1 MTDNQ
6 FDNFVRAK
14 LHDHSAP
21 VPAGLWD
28 KVNPAKDDDDRK
40 GIIIPRKFRFGLP
53 LLLLLL
59 LAGSVTGYLIFSN
72 QADSNTTAKQSVA
85 QTDADQ
91 AVNKSSNQQNENKQ
105 DNNQLA
111 TTKTERNSADQS
123 SSNPTESV
131 NTTTALDEKPVVVGV
146 ETNNLA
152 TSTNT
157 ASKTGSKTSTYK
169 NSPLAATNSNQPK
182 SNTTS
187 LDGEDAVTVN
197 SSRKTI
203 TKADI
208 EGMPAFTKATTNN
221 RTSVP
226 FVKQTAISQT
236 NENKVTAE
244 DETTEAIEYPVT
256 FSGNF
261 EPGNTISLSRKD
273 FGLSGMM
280 QRDNISSSYYKKFKN
295 IIVCPPYSTRNS
307 DWFAEVYVSPDM
319 AFKSIENKTATQQYL
334 QKKDSSESM
343 RIGYTAGVRL
353 VKPITDN
360 FLIKTGIQYTQIN
373 EKFTYRTEDE
383 VRTTTVISVRT
394 IIRGP
399 GDTLRIADTSTVQQT
414 GFKTNAIK
422 NRYRSF
428 DIPVTVGYEFGNENL
443 RFGVNAGVI
452 FNISSWYQ
460 GVILDSSLSAIPI
473 SKGNNA
479 IYKSNIG
486 LGLYGG
492 FSVLKKLGEDTQ
504 IFFEP
509 YFRYNLS
516 GITNGQA
523 SYQQRF
529 SLGGIAIGLRY
540 NLNRR

>member
-14 LHDHSAP
+14 LHDHTAP

-40 GIIIPRKFRFGLP
+40 GIIIPKKFRFGLP
-53 LLLLLL
+53 LLALLI
-59 LAGSVTGYLIFSN
+59 LAGSVTGYLIFGN
-72 QADSNTTAKQSVA
+72 QPDSNTTAKESVA
-85 QTDADQ
+85 QTGSNE
-91 AVNKSSNQQNENKQ
+91 AVNHSPNQQDANNQVTTKA
-105 DNNQLA
+105 DNNSSDQTSNDQSVGITTPTTTKEKTTGSEPTNLSTSTNA
-111 TTKTERNSADQS
+111 TTKIAASPSLNQNNTLLVTQNDQQINNRSAMNGD
-123 SSNPTESV
+123 
-131 NTTTALDEKPVVVGV
+131 
-146 ETNNLA
+146 
-152 TSTNT
+152 
-157 ASKTGSKTSTYK
+157 
-169 NSPLAATNSNQPK
+169 
-182 SNTTS
+182 
-187 LDGEDAVTVN
+187 DAVTV
-197 SSRKTI
+197 SSSKRNI

-208 EGMPAFTKATTNN
+208 EGMPAFTKAPTSN
-221 RTSVP
+221 RASIP
-226 FVKQTAISQT
+226 FVKQTTLDQT
-236 NENKVTAE
+236 NQSNAAVE
-244 DETTEAIEYPVT
+244 DEKNEAIEYPVT

-261 EPGNTISLSRKD
+261 EPGNTISLSRSN

-280 QRDNISSSYYKKFKN
+280 QRDQISSSYYKKFKN
-295 IIVCPPYSTRNS
+295 IIVCPPYSTRNT
-307 DWFAEVYVSPDM
+307 DWFAEVYISPDM

-383 VRTTTVISVRT
+383 VRTTIVISVRT

-414 GFKTNAIK
+414 GFKTNSIK

-428 DIPVTVGYEFGNENL
+428 DIPVTVGYQFGNENL
-443 RFGVNAGVI
+443 RFGINAGVI

-460 GVILDSSLSAIPI
+460 GVILDSSLAAVPI
-473 SKGNNA
+473 SKGSNT
-479 IYKSNIG
+479 IYKNNIG

-504 IFFEP
+504 LFFEP

-529 SLGGIAIGLRY
+529 SLGGLSIGLRY

>member
-40 GIIIPRKFRFGLP
+40 GIIIPKKFRFGLP
-53 LLLLLL
+53 LLALLI
-59 LAGSVTGYLIFSN
+59 LAGSVTGYLIFGN
-72 QADSNTTAKQSVA
+72 QTDSKTTAKESVA
-85 QTDADQ
+85 QTGSDK
-91 AVNKSSNQQNENKQ
+91 AVNNSSTQQNEN
-105 DNNQLA
+105 NQP
-111 TTKTERNSADQS
+111 TTTNGERNSSDQTANNQTSNDQS
-123 SSNPTESV
+123 VDITTPTATNEKTTGSETTNLSTSTSTSTKIAANPSV
-131 NTTTALDEKPVVVGV
+131 NQNNTLSVTKNDQQ
-146 ETNNLA
+146 TNNRSA
-152 TSTNT
+152 MN
-157 ASKTGSKTSTYK
+157 G
-169 NSPLAATNSNQPK
+169 
-182 SNTTS
+182 
-187 LDGEDAVTVN
+187 DDAVTV
-197 SSRKTI
+197 SSSKKVI
-203 TKADI
+203 AKADI
-208 EGMPAFTKATTNN
+208 EGMPAFTKAKVSN
-221 RTSVP
+221 RTSIP
-226 FVKQTAISQT
+226 FVKQTTLDQT
-236 NENKVTAE
+236 NQSNVAVQ
-244 DETTEAIEYPVT
+244 DEKNEAIEYPVT

-280 QRDNISSSYYKKFKN
+280 QRDQISSSYYKKFKN
-295 IIVCPPYSTRNS
+295 IIVCPPYSTRNT

-319 AFKSIENKTATQQYL
+319 AFKSIENKIATPQYL

-360 FLIKTGIQYTQIN
+360 ILIKTGIQYTQIN

-414 GFKTNAIK
+414 GFKTNSIK

-428 DIPVTVGYEFGNENL
+428 DIPVTVGYQFGNENL
-443 RFGVNAGVI
+443 RFGINAGVI

-460 GVILDSSLSAIPI
+460 GVILDSSLSAVPI
-473 SKGNNA
+473 SKGNNT
-479 IYKSNIG
+479 IYKNNIG

-504 IFFEP
+504 LFFEP

-529 SLGGIAIGLRY
+529 SLGGLSIGLRY

>member
-40 GIIIPRKFRFGLP
+40 GIIIPKKFRFGLP
-53 LLLLLL
+53 LLALLI
-59 LAGSVTGYLIFSN
+59 LAGSVTGYFIFSN
-72 QADSNTTAKQSVA
+72 PSNSNTTIKESVA
-85 QTDADQ
+85 QTGSNE
-91 AVNKSSNQQNENKQ
+91 AVNHSPNQQKA
-105 DNNQLA
+105 NNQVT
-111 TTKTERNSADQS
+111 TTKAENNSSDQTANDQPSNDQS
-123 SSNPTESV
+123 AGITTPTVTKEK
-131 NTTTALDEKPVVVGV
+131 TTGS
-146 ETNNLA
+146 ETTNLSTS

-157 ASKTGSKTSTYK
+157 KIAASPSLNQNNTLSVSKKDLQTNNRSAMTG
-169 NSPLAATNSNQPK
+169 
-182 SNTTS
+182 
-187 LDGEDAVTVN
+187 DDAVTVSN
-197 SSRKTI
+197 SKKNI
-203 TKADI
+203 AKADI
-208 EGMPAFTKATTNN
+208 EEMPAFTKPTSSN
-221 RTSVP
+221 RRSIP
-226 FVKQTAISQT
+226 FVKQTTLDQT
-236 NENKVTAE
+236 NQSNVVVE
-244 DETTEAIEYPVT
+244 DEKNEAIEYPVT

-261 EPGNTISLSRKD
+261 QPGNTISLSRKD

-280 QRDNISSSYYKKFKN
+280 QRDNISSSYHKKFKN
-295 IIVCPPYSTRNS
+295 IIVCPPYSTRNT

-343 RIGYTAGVRL
+343 RIGYTAGIRL

-360 FLIKTGIQYTQIN
+360 FLIKTGVQYTQIN

-383 VRTTTVISVRT
+383 VRTTIVISVRT

-414 GFKTNAIK
+414 GFKTNSIK

-428 DIPVTVGYEFGNENL
+428 DIPVTVGYQFGNENL

-460 GVILDSSLSAIPI
+460 GVILDSSLSAVPI
-473 SKGNNA
+473 SKGTNT
-479 IYKSNIG
+479 IYKNNIG

-504 IFFEP
+504 LFFEP

-529 SLGGIAIGLRY
+529 SLGGLSIGLRY